1 MNTNNNA
8 YEFNKNDATQ
18 QQPKEK
24 KGFHPFK
31 ETKAKWNAMDTEQ
44 KNLTVM
50 TGTCVALAVASI
62 GIGIASC
69 VIEAKKVDAN
79 NNINSFV

>member
-18 QQPKEK
+18 AQPKEK

-31 ETKAKWNAMDTEQ
+31 DAKAKWNAMDTGE
-44 KNLTVM
+44 KNVTIM
-50 TGTCVALAVASI
+50 TGTCVALAAASI

-69 VIEAKKVDAN
+69 VIEAKKVDST

>member
-8 YEFNKNDATQ
+8 YEFNKNDVTT

-31 ETKAKWNAMDTEQ
+31 ETKAKWDKMDAGE

-50 TGTCVALAVASI
+50 TGTCVALAAASI

-69 VIEAKKVDAN
+69 VIEAKKVDAT